1 MKWSCASPRCTQYI
15 QPYLS
20 IQGGGSLAHIGSPTT
35 LLQPLIERT
44 LFLLP
49 WPSSPLA
56 VTTSRPSSPLTGRC
70 HFQKYG
76 LPPPTP
82 ALQSISTNPQAPQL
96 PAGASGT
103 GSSSRDPSAPSG
115 GLEQRA
121 PAASLP
127 HPSPPPAVGPKTC
140 ILGTSLPQHVL
151 SPTPGTGEDVLRL
164 TTPPTQ
170 SLCLTK
176 ISVLRC
182 MMMVK

>member
-1 MKWSCASPRCTQYI
+1 MKWSCASLRCTQYI

-49 WPSSPLA
+49 RPSSPLA

-70 HFQKYG
+70 HFHKYG
-76 LPPPTP
+76 LPPPPP
-82 ALQSISTNPQAPQL
+82 ALQSISTNPPALQL
-96 PAGASGT
+96 PAGAGAPGT
-103 GSSSRDPSAPSG
+103 GSSSRDPSAPSE

-140 ILGTSLPQHVL
+140 ISGTSLPQHVL
-151 SPTPGTGEDVLRL
+151 SPTPGSGEDVLQL
-164 TTPPTQ
+164 TKSPTQ
-170 SLCLTK
+170 SSCSEYLF
-176 ISVLRC
+176 SSA
-182 MMMVK
+182 

>member
-1 MKWSCASPRCTQYI
+1 MKWSCASLGCTQYI
-15 QPYLS
+15 QPYLT
-20 IQGGGSLAHIGSPTT
+20 IQGGGSLALIGSPTT

-56 VTTSRPSSPLTGRC
+56 VTTSRPSSALAGRC
-70 HFQKYG
+70 HFHKYG
-76 LPPPTP
+76 LPPPPP
-82 ALQSISTNPQAPQL
+82 ALQSISTNPPAPPQL
-96 PAGASGT
+96 PAGAGARGT
-103 GSSSRDPSAPSG
+103 GFSFSDPSAPSG

-140 ILGTSLPQHVL
+140 IPVTSLPQHVL
-151 SPTPGTGEDVLRL
+151 SPTPRTGEDVLQL

-170 SLCLTK
+170 TSCAEYLF
-176 ISVLRC
+176 SGA
-182 MMMVK
+182 

>member
-1 MKWSCASPRCTQYI
+1 MKWSCASLRCTQYI

-56 VTTSRPSSPLTGRC
+56 VTTPWPSSPLTGRC
-70 HFQKYG
+70 HFHKYG
-76 LPPPTP
+76 LPPPP
-82 ALQSISTNPQAPQL
+82 PPLQSISTNPLAPQL
-96 PAGASGT
+96 PAGAGAPGT
-103 GSSSRDPSAPSG
+103 GSSLSDPSAPSG

-127 HPSPPPAVGPKTC
+127 HPSSPPAVGPKTC
-140 ILGTSLPQHVL
+140 IPGTSLPQHVL
-151 SPTPGTGEDVLRL
+151 SHTPGTGEDVLQL

-170 SLCLTK
+170 SSCSEYLF
-176 ISVLRC
+176 SGA
-182 MMMVK
+182 